1 LVEGVAARPDRLAMA
16 RTDGTHLAGVRVARL
31 GLAGRA
37 QRVVYE
43 VAPDGNAAVLE
54 EQTAKAAE
62 TALAYQL
69 TSNLYRKYLGMVR
82 GGLGTQG
89 SRSEGGALWIS
100 PGPSRSP
107 PRACGS
113 RARACAWSRRTG
125 PTPSPPRSAGT
136 ARRTAG
142 RPSPS
147 PTGSTASWASSGCAW
162 RGSGSTARRFRCAT
176 RPATRRPTPTA

>member
-1 LVEGVAARPDRLAMA
+1 MLPTKAALFQLISARMSWLSQRQVVLNQNIANADTPDYRPRDLREADFKRLVEGVAARPDRLAMA

-43 VAPDGNAAVLE
+43 VAPDGNAVVLE

-82 GGLGTQG
+82 SALGHQQ
-89 SRSEGGALWIS
+89 S
-100 PGPSRSP
+100 
-107 PRACGS
+107 
-113 RARACAWSRRTG
+113 
-125 PTPSPPRSAGT
+125 
-136 ARRTAG
+136 
-142 RPSPS
+142 
-147 PTGSTASWASSGCAW
+147 
-162 RGSGSTARRFRCAT
+162 
-176 RPATRRPTPTA
+176 